1 MVGHLCLYCEQL
13 HKYGRTKSLHLR
25 EIFSSNVRRQW
36 FHMHCK
42 NWKMKKKKN
51 VFVLTISVQN
61 YRHCFDRCAQAM
73 HTISIFTLLFYLFFL
88 DLIHFFFFRNS
99 NLLHS
104 FSSHLILMDKKKTNN
119 TGIVLRIEW
128 SNKFNEWISNSITI
142 GKWFCDVDRM
152 QCHPY
157 EISSLIVKNQLFNNS
172 ILCPLSFQSQYF
184 LRHSAH
190 NCICC

>member
-1 MVGHLCLYCEQL
+1 MVSYALQKL
-13 HKYGRTKSLHLR
+13 
-25 EIFSSNVRRQW
+25 
-36 FHMHCK
+36 K
-42 NWKMKKKKN
+42 NEKKKKRICIN
-51 VFVLTISVQN
+51 NFSAKLSSLFWSLCSGDAHNFYFHFIVLP
-61 YRHCFDRCAQAM
+61 
-73 HTISIFTLLFYLFFL
+73 FFL
-88 DLIHFFFFRNS
+88 RFNSFFFFRNS

-157 EISSLIVKNQLFNNS
+157 EISSLIVKNQLFNYS